1 MWTNTFTSGYKNQRD
16 QQVAKAILKTVAHA
30 LVTFYQ
36 DLFGP
41 ARSLGSLTATHTS
54 KDVTYASI
62 AKFPSN
68 KEAGVY
74 TKRVILKKGLTKPV

>member
-1 MWTNTFTSGYKNQRD
+1 VRTNTFASGYKNQRD
-16 QQVAKAILKTVAHA
+16 QQVAEAISKTVARA

-41 ARSLGSLTATHTS
+41 ARSLGSPTVTHAS

-62 AKFPSN
+62 AKSSSN
-68 KEAGVY
+68 EEAGVP
-74 TKRVILKKGLTKPV
+74 KRAILKKGLTKPA

>member
-1 MWTNTFTSGYKNQRD
+1 VRTNTFASGYKNQRD
-16 QQVAKAILKTVAHA
+16 QQVAKAISKTVARA

-36 DLFGP
+36 DSFGP
-41 ARSLGSLTATHTS
+41 ACSLDSLTVTHAS
-54 KDVTYASI
+54 KGVTYASV

-74 TKRVILKKGLTKPV
+74 TKRVILKKGLTNPV